1 MQHRRACRRRQPCRS
16 FLGFAGNPTRYPLV
30 IRNFAD
36 SKSFPFFFLSSFTT
50 NLSMSLTRDFETAGL
65 RDTNGLVVPQSISPA
80 VQSLIS
86 QLTLQETWEEFL
98 AYRLLKCRFNWHEF
112 NEADAFVE
120 REDYLPLATKIAQ
133 GEGIGIPT
141 KKLVNKMGS
150 DKKRI
155 VYSFAPDEML
165 VLKLIAFLLYKYD
178 DQFAPNCYA
187 FRRGLKASDA
197 VFKINKSIRGQK
209 MWAYKL
215 DIHDYF
221 NSIDIDILLP
231 MLAEMLANDL
241 PLYHFFEKLL
251 TTNLAISNGQVI
263 EEKHGVM
270 AGTPTAPFLADV
282 FLKEVDLYFY
292 NQGVIYARYSDDIIM
307 FAPDYDTLQQY
318 KDQMCHFLAQ
328 YHLEVNPDKEKI
340 YSPDEAY
347 EFLGFKCHGHD
358 IDISEATKKKMK
370 GKISRKA
377 RSLLR
382 WSHKNHIEPE
392 KAMKGLINYF
402 NRKFFESD
410 DPETLT
416 WSRWFFPV
424 INQTD
429 GLKEIDHYLQQY
441 IRFISTGKHNKTNF
455 RVDYE
460 RLKDLGYKSLVNEYY
475 NYKKQEQQ

>member
-1 MQHRRACRRRQPCRS
+1 
-16 FLGFAGNPTRYPLV
+16 
-30 IRNFAD
+30 
-36 SKSFPFFFLSSFTT
+36 
-50 NLSMSLTRDFETAGL
+50 MSLTRDFETSGQRVGPSTLRGASGTAGSGTSL
-65 RDTNGLVVPQSISPA
+65 AVPQSISPA
-80 VQSLIS
+80 VQSIIS

-98 AYRLLKCRFNWHEF
+98 AYRLLKGRFNWHEF
-112 NEADAFVE
+112 DEADAFVE
-120 REDYLPLATKIAQ
+120 REDYLLLAKKIAE
-133 GEGIGIPT
+133 GEGLGLPT

-150 DKKRI
+150 GKKRV

-165 VLKLIAFLLYKYD
+165 ILKLIAFLLYKYD

-197 VFKINKSIRGQK
+197 VFKINKAIRGQK

-231 MLAEMLANDL
+231 MLAEMLANDM

-282 FLKEVDLYFY
+282 YLKEVDRYYY
-292 NQGVIYARYSDDIIM
+292 NKGVTYARYSDDIIM

-318 KDQMCHFLAQ
+318 KDKMCYFLAQ
-328 YHLEVNPDKEKI
+328 YHLEVNPDKERI

-382 WSHKNHIEPE
+382 WSHKNNIEPE

-424 INQTD
+424 INQTE

-441 IRFISTGKHNKTNF
+441 IRFLSTGKHNKTNY
-455 RVDYE
+455 RVNYE
-460 RLKDLGYKSLVNEYY
+460 KLKELGYRSLVNEYY
-475 NYKKQEQQ
+475 KC

>member
-1 MQHRRACRRRQPCRS
+1 
-16 FLGFAGNPTRYPLV
+16 
-30 IRNFAD
+30 
-36 SKSFPFFFLSSFTT
+36 
-50 NLSMSLTRDFETAGL
+50 MSLTRDTGL
-65 RDTNGLVVPQSISPA
+65 LDTGQKVPEPVEGPSRVPI
-80 VQSLIS
+80 LS
-86 QLTLQETWEEFL
+86 QLTLQKTWEEFL
-98 AYRLLKCRFNWHEF
+98 AYRLLKGRFNWHEF
-112 NEADAFVE
+112 DEADAFVE

-133 GEGIGIPT
+133 GEGLGLPT

-150 DKKRI
+150 GKKRV
-155 VYSFAPDEML
+155 VYSFAPEEML
-165 VLKLIAFLLYKYD
+165 ILKLIAFLLYKYD
-178 DQFAPNCYA
+178 NQFAPNCYA

-197 VFKINKSIRGQK
+197 IFKINKAIRGQK

-231 MLAEMLANDL
+231 MLKTMLADDTS
-241 PLYHFFEKLL
+241 LYHFFEKLL
-251 TTNLAISNGQVI
+251 TTNLAVSNGQVI

-282 FLKEVDLYFY
+282 YLKEVDFY
-292 NQGVIYARYSDDIIM
+292 YYNKGVIYARYSDDIIM
-307 FAPDYDTLQQY
+307 FAPDYDTLQHY
-318 KDQMCHFLAQ
+318 KNQMCHFLAQ
-328 YHLEVNPDKEKI
+328 YHLEINPDKEII
-340 YSPDEAY
+340 YTPDEAY

-424 INQTD
+424 INQME
-429 GLKEIDHYLQQY
+429 GLKEIDRYLQQY
-441 IRFISTGKHNKTNF
+441 IRFLGTGKHCKANYKT
-455 RVDYE
+455 DYAQ
-460 RLKDLGYKSLVNEYY
+460 LKALGYKSLVNEYY
-475 NYKKQEQQ
+475 KFLKE

>member
-1 MQHRRACRRRQPCRS
+1 
-16 FLGFAGNPTRYPLV
+16 
-30 IRNFAD
+30 
-36 SKSFPFFFLSSFTT
+36 
-50 NLSMSLTRDFETAGL
+50 MSLTRDTGL
-65 RDTNGLVVPQSISPA
+65 RDTGQVLSPA
-80 VQSLIS
+80 SRVSQSRVPILS
-86 QLTLQETWEEFL
+86 QLTLQETWEKFL
-98 AYRLLKCRFNWHEF
+98 AYRLLKGRFNWHEF
-112 NEADAFVE
+112 DEADAFVE
-120 REDYLPLATKIAQ
+120 REDYLPLAKKIAE
-133 GEGIGIPT
+133 GERLGLPT

-150 DKKRI
+150 GKKRV

-165 VLKLIAFLLYKYD
+165 ILKLIAFLLYKYD

-197 VFKINKSIRGQK
+197 VFKINKAIRNQK

-231 MLAEMLANDL
+231 MLKELLADDQ

-282 FLKEVDLYFY
+282 YLKEVDRYYY
-292 NQGVIYARYSDDIIM
+292 NKGVTYARYSDDIIM
-307 FAPDYDTLQQY
+307 FAPDYETLVEY
-318 KDQMCHFLAQ
+318 KSQMCNFLAQ

-410 DPETLT
+410 DPETLN

-429 GLKEIDHYLQQY
+429 GIKEIDHYLQQN
-441 IRFISTGKHNKTNF
+441 IRFLSTGKHNKTNY
-455 RVDYE
+455 RVNYE
-460 RLKDLGYKSLVNEYY
+460 KLKELGYRSLVNEYY
-475 NYKKQEQQ
+475 KSTTKE

>member
-1 MQHRRACRRRQPCRS
+1 
-16 FLGFAGNPTRYPLV
+16 
-30 IRNFAD
+30 
-36 SKSFPFFFLSSFTT
+36 
-50 NLSMSLTRDFETAGL
+50 MSLTRDTGL
-65 RDTNGLVVPQSISPA
+65 RDTGQVLSPA
-80 VQSLIS
+80 SRVSQSRVPILS
-86 QLTLQETWEEFL
+86 QLTLQETWEAFL
-98 AYRLLKCRFNWHEF
+98 AYRLLKGRFNWHEF

-150 DKKRI
+150 GKKRM

-197 VFKINKSIRGQK
+197 VFKINKAIQGQK

-318 KDQMCHFLAQ
+318 KDQMCLFLAQ
-328 YHLEVNPDKEKI
+328 YHLEVNPDKEKV

-377 RSLLR
+377 RSFLR

-475 NYKKQEQQ
+475 NYKKQEQN